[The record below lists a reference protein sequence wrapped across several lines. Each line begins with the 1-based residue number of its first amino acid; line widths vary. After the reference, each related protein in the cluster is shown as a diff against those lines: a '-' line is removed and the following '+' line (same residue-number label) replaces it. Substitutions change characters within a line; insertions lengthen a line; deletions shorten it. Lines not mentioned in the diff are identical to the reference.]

1 MSRRRQEEGHVLVL
15 TAGDFRQQMAAYQI
29 VETSLIVAA
38 AKGMRRGGVVE
49 RDWIAYVQTEATM
62 WAVVER

>member
-1 MSRRRQEEGHVLVL
+1 
-15 TAGDFRQQMAAYQI
+15 MAAYQI